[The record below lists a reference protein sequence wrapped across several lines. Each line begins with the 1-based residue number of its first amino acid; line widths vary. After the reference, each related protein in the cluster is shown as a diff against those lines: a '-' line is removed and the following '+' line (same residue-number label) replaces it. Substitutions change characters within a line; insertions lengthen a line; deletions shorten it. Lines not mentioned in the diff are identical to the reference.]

1 MHDGLRWYVR
11 VTESIMMAI
20 ARGLDTFMGIL
31 SVSSFPM
38 GYLFRSLLRW
48 GCRPIPEVM
57 LLLPLVSIYLL
68 LKNNRTVIDGT
79 GPDDVMNGF
88 FLYSISLDLSE
99 HGRTLVLP
107 RNQILRLQATLTER
121 NKVTE
126 DIGQEYYSRHL

>member
-1 MHDGLRWYVR
+1 
-11 VTESIMMAI
+11 MMAI

-48 GCRPIPEVM
+48 QCRPIPEVT

-79 GPDDVMNGF
+79 GPEDVMNGF
-88 FLYSISLDLSE
+88 FFYSILLDLSE

-107 RNQILRLQATLTER
+107 HDERNQILRLQAALRMSISTTC
-121 NKVTE
+121 NTQQVQK
-126 DIGQEYYSRHL
+126 